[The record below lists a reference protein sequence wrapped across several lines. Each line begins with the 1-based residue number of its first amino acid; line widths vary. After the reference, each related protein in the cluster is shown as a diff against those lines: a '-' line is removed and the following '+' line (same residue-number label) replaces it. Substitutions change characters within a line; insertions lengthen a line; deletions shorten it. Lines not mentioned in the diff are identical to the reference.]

1 MSDSESSSNQPSSEP
16 KDSTKSFPISHQT
29 QKQDS
34 KQFQNAQQESSFS
47 DDSEQQK
54 QMKLNK
60 LKTVE
65 RREFQNAGVQTG
77 KGYQVKNTNG
87 KQYRTFTVPTVDKEI
102 QTGEEQKQK
111 CVLVETQTQTDIF
124 QFSQNELI
132 KFVISSVN
140 NVKNEIVQR
149 ELTKEQKS
157 ANVILNEI
165 DKIAAP
171 GVDKCI
177 NTYLSLRRQGKD
189 YLYID
194 NQDYIE
200 NKFTDYRDLQAIGV
214 GVQSVTRI
222 PIIKKE
228 HKDQKESIFPPG
240 ANLNHSLNTDLNPE
254 KQKNETEK
262 PKIDKAHNYF
272 TDPDNPDVYN
282 QFYGAG
288 FENSQEDYAREQ
300 FNQENANR
308 EQNNYQQQ
316 QQNHPYA
323 ATTNDLFPKS
333 TPHFD
338 PEARKNETEKPK
350 TNKAYYFEFDQNQ
363 TCYDLFD
370 VNDLIQEPD
379 EYERP
384 NQEYQTNNQQPDNQI
399 QTNLDSI
406 DDLVIQKLNKL
417 QKDDN
422 INEAKEYDQIT
433 NPGTDS
439 KWSENQWDEFNA
451 AVFKAI
457 KNYFNDLQL
466 QTPNEALLHY
476 RARIVGVK
484 KEGNEY
490 VLDETVKPTK
500 IHLNFQQIANDCDI
514 TEKECRQKFQ
524 TLQEKI
530 LQAWPQNIVDAVLAR
545 INELWQQI
553 PEPDI
558 ATKKKVI
565 RETIDQEFHLIQ
577 QVQYRYKE
585 ISNKINYII
594 SNLK

>member
-1 MSDSESSSNQPSSEP
+1 MSDSEDSSSSSSSSKP
-16 KDSTKSFPISHQT
+16 QNITKSLPISHQT
-29 QKQDS
+29 QKQDP
-34 KQFQNAQQESSFS
+34 KQSQNAQQESSTS

-54 QMKLNK
+54 QIKLNN

-65 RREFQNAGVQTG
+65 RREFQNAVVQTG
-77 KGYQVKNTNG
+77 KGYQVNTNG
-87 KQYRTFTVPTVDKEI
+87 KQYRTFTVPTIDKEI

-111 CVLVETQTQTDIF
+111 MLVETQTQTDVF
-124 QFSQNELI
+124 QYTQNELI
-132 KFVISSVN
+132 KIEIGSVN
-140 NVKNEIVQR
+140 EVKNEIVQQD
-149 ELTKEQKS
+149 LTKEQKS
-157 ANVILNEI
+157 ANAIINEI
-165 DKIAAP
+165 DKIAVPP

-200 NKFTDYRDLQAIGV
+200 NKFTDYRDLQAVGV
-214 GVQSVTRI
+214 EVQSVTRI
-222 PIIKKE
+222 PIIKKKL
-228 HKDQKESIFPPG
+228 KDQKESIFAPG
-240 ANLNHSLNTDLNPE
+240 AGDSKHNQNPDFNPE
-254 KQKNETEK
+254 AGKNETEK
-262 PKIDKAHNYF
+262 PKIDKAHDYQN
-272 TDPDNPDVYN
+272 DRENPDAQN
-282 QFYGAG
+282 QFY
-288 FENSQEDYAREQ
+288 
-300 FNQENANR
+300 
-308 EQNNYQQQ
+308 
-316 QQNHPYA
+316 
-323 ATTNDLFPKS
+323 
-333 TPHFD
+333 
-338 PEARKNETEKPK
+338 
-350 TNKAYYFEFDQNQ
+350 AYYFQFDQNQ
-363 TCYDLFD
+363 ASYDLFD

-417 QKDDN
+417 QKDEN
-422 INEAKEYDQIT
+422 RNEAKEYDQIT

-484 KEGNEY
+484 KEGDTY
-490 VLDETVKPTK
+490 VLDETIKPTK
-500 IHLNFQQIANDCDI
+500 IHLNFQQIASDCDI
-514 TEKECRQKFQ
+514 TEQYCRQKFQ

-530 LQAWPQNIVDAVLAR
+530 LQEWPQDKVDAVDAR
-545 INELWQQI
+545 INQLWQQI
-553 PEPDI
+553 QEPDI

-565 RETIDQEFHLIQ
+565 RDTIDSEFHLIQ
-577 QVQYRYKE
+577 QVQYKYKQ

-594 SNLK
+594 SKLQ